1 MEKNMNSELK
11 NIFSALDKINPDASM
26 LSDNTLSI
34 VKDWIDTG
42 SYALNAICSGSLYN
56 GIPMGRITGF
66 SGPSGCGKTLMLLKI
81 MGNAQRM
88 GMIPVIWDS
97 EAAADKQTAQNLGCN
112 AETIKYCPVE
122 SVEDCRNQMVM
133 FLDKVIETPSLHGK
147 FIMGL
152 DSLGNLASKKEIE
165 DAQAGKNAS
174 DMGLRAKVIKSMM
187 RTLTFKCAKA
197 NVPFVFNNHIYA
209 DPAAM
214 FPSLVKNQA
223 GGSGPTYLASLLIQM
238 GVRTE
243 KADSKDDE
251 NLLPNANKVNGVTL
265 SAMTIKNRFVP
276 PFLKTELYV
285 NFLSGI
291 AKYNGLKDLA
301 VAFGVIEQAGAFYTF
316 QGEKIGYAS
325 RWENDAEF
333 WAKCMPI
340 LEKTLNERLK
350 YNQMDTTNLET
361 TELA

>member
-1 MEKNMNSELK
+1 MSSELK
-11 NIFSALDKINPDASM
+11 NIFSALDKINPDATM
-26 LSDNTLSI
+26 LSENTLSV

-42 SYALNAICSGSLYN
+42 SYALNAICSGSLHK
-56 GIPMGRITGF
+56 GIPMGRITGLA
-66 SGPSGCGKTLMLLKI
+66 GPSGCGKTLLLLKI
-81 MGNAQRM
+81 MANAQKK

-97 EAAADKQTAQNLGCN
+97 EAAADRTTAINLGCD
-112 AETIKYCPVE
+112 AEKIKYCPVE
-122 SVEDCRNQMVM
+122 TIEDCRNQMVA

-147 FIMGL
+147 FIIGL
-152 DSLGNLASKKEIE
+152 DSLGNLASIKEIE

-197 NVPFVFNNHIYA
+197 NVPLVFNNHIYA
-209 DPAAM
+209 DPASM

-223 GGSGPTYLASLLIQM
+223 GGSGPVYLASLLVQM

-243 KADSKDDE
+243 KAESKEDD
-251 NLLPNANKVNGVTL
+251 NLLPIANKVNGVTL
-265 SAMTIKNRFVP
+265 SAMTVKNRFVP

-291 AKYNGLKDLA
+291 SKYNGLKDLA
-301 VAFGVIEQAGAFYTF
+301 IAFGVIEQNGPTYAF

-325 RWENDAEF
+325 KWENDNAF
-333 WAKCMPI
+333 WEKCIPI
-340 LEKTLNERLK
+340 LEAKLNEKLR
-350 YNQMDTTNLET
+350 YNQQQITETVEVET
-361 TELA
+361 TQE